1 MFQGAKK
8 AMCWAGLDGDSV
20 LALRWMDEDHCPRI
34 MTGESYG
41 EMLRNEVWPDVPGR
55 PGSAQ
60 GYLCGSHIRPQRRRA
75 VMANF
80 RKRCQVCLKFDG
92 GHFE

>member
-41 EMLRNEVWPDVPGR
+41 EMLRNEV
-55 PGSAQ
+55 
-60 GYLCGSHIRPQRRRA
+60 
-75 VMANF
+75 
-80 RKRCQVCLKFDG
+80 
-92 GHFE
+92 